1 MVNSEQVVR
10 EFIGHF
16 HNSWPDDLR
25 QPLALLAEDA
35 YYQMVTPTI
44 AAVHGREDIL
54 KVLEAVKAKVVNQKH
69 ELIKVAT
76 LGNVVFMERVDQSYC
91 DGKWVDVPMV
101 AVFELNDAGK
111 IIAWREYL
119 DR

>member
-1 MVNSEQVVR
+1 MVSSEQVVR

-16 HNSWPDDLR
+16 HNSWPDDLH

-44 AAVHGREDIL
+44 AAVRGREAIL
-54 KVLEAVKAKVVNQKH
+54 KVLEAMKAKVVNQKH

-76 LGNVVFMERVDQSYC
+76 LDNVVFMERVDQSYC